1 MAGTQKKKKKIGTWA
16 WKQMDI
22 ISAFRRLGR
31 GIQN

>member
-1 MAGTQKKKKKIGTWA
+1 MAGTQKKKKIGTWA

-22 ISAFRRLGR
+22 ISAFRRLGI